1 MGVATALA
9 ATLEE
14 LAAELELDQVY
25 MAAGQAEEPVVGVLD
40 SVVGLG
46 PFAPI
51 KAYAVTEV
59 KSDTIRITMQDA
71 KEEVRARLN
80 IEDIVGEY
88 VQLKRAGRNFKGLSP
103 FSGERTPSFFVSPDK
118 HIWHDFSSNKGG
130 DIFSF
135 IMEVEGLD
143 FRQSLELLARRAGVD
158 LSMYQ
163 SSGSQELAKRKK
175 RLQDANEL
183 AARYFQQSLVNNKHA
198 QEYVFGKRGLNK
210 EVVQDF
216 RLGYAPDNGEG
227 LTSLLRK
234 KGFSSTELKDAG
246 LTNRFG
252 GDLFRGRM
260 MVPLMDGSGQVIG
273 FTGRIILDDPSAPK
287 YLNTPQ
293 TLLYDKSR
301 HVFGLSQAKEA
312 IRKGDYSVIVE
323 GNLDVVSSHQAGI
336 KQVVATAGTALTE
349 SHLRALS
356 RLSPIIRLA
365 FDGDKAGIAA
375 TERSIP
381 IAQTVGVELSIISLP
396 DSAKDPDELIQQDP
410 ALWQKAIDTAEPVV
424 DWVIAQFAKRENLQT
439 AAGKRNFT
447 TAAVAVIRALRDPV
461 EQDHYLSQI
470 ATMTDTTRDALT
482 RKLSQAGAAE
492 EVPKKAIKPQ
502 TNPGEPTQQRTVR
515 NQDTLLA
522 VALSDVSIQEL
533 FRGINTAVFNDDQRR
548 AVAQYIADNA
558 GTIIDHVPP
567 GLQTHEKYVTMLLLH
582 PDVDNVDWAAE
593 QRAATAN
600 DVLRS
605 LQANHQKTDTKE
617 ELLKQEAAARAAG
630 DDKLAD
636 EILQRLSRLIRGEK

>member
-1 MGVATALA
+1 
-9 ATLEE
+9 
-14 LAAELELDQVY
+14 
-25 MAAGQAEEPVVGVLD
+25 
-40 SVVGLG
+40 
-46 PFAPI
+46 
-51 KAYAVTEV
+51 
-59 KSDTIRITMQDA
+59 MQDA

-80 IEDIVGEY
+80 IEDVIGEY
-88 VQLKRAGRNFKGLSP
+88 VQLKRAGRSFKGLSP
-103 FSGERTPSFFVSPDK
+103 FSGERTPSFFVNPEK

-143 FRQSLELLARRAGVD
+143 FKQALDLLARRAGVD

-175 RLQDANEL
+175 RLLEANEL
-183 AARYFQQSLVNNKHA
+183 AARYFQQSLISNKHA

-227 LTSLLRK
+227 LTGLLK
-234 KGFSSTELKDAG
+234 KRGFSANEARDAG
-246 LTNRFG
+246 LINRFN

-260 MVPLMDGSGQVIG
+260 MVPLMDASGQVIG
-273 FTGRIILDDPSAPK
+273 FTGRIVKDDPTAPK

-312 IRKGDYSVIVE
+312 IRKSEYSVIVE

-356 RLSPIIRLA
+356 RLSATIRLA

-375 TERSIP
+375 TERAIP

-396 DSAKDPDELIQQDP
+396 DGAKDPDELIQQDP

-424 DWVIAQFAKRENLQT
+424 DWVIKQFAAREDLAT

-447 TAAVAVIRALRDPV
+447 TAAMGVIRALRDPV
-461 EQDHYLSQI
+461 EQDHYLAQI
-470 ATMTDTTRDALT
+470 AGMTDTTRDALT
-482 RKLSQAGAAE
+482 RKLSQAAVVAE
-492 EVPKKAIKPQ
+492 APKKAVNPQ
-502 TNPGEPTQQRTVR
+502 SRTTETAQQKADR
-515 NQDTLLA
+515 NQDALLA
-522 VALSDVSIQEL
+522 AALIDPYAQDLLKDVNAAIFQGDE
-533 FRGINTAVFNDDQRR
+533 RR
-548 AVAQYIADNA
+548 AVARYLAEHA
-558 GTIIDHVPP
+558 GKAVEAVPQ
-567 GLQTHEKYVTMLLLH
+567 GLQAHEKYVTMLLLH
-582 PDVDNVDWAAE
+582 PDVESVAWNAE
-593 QRAATAN
+593 NRIATTTEM
-600 DVLRS
+600 LRS
-605 LQANHQKTDTKE
+605 LQANYQKTDTKE

-630 DDKLAD
+630 DDSAAD
-636 EILQRLSRLIRGEK
+636 EILLRLSRLIRGEK